1 MHILFS
7 NNFKGI
13 AKSLRFSLKK
23 SVATVNLTHVWFWPL
38 FSSAIAIL
46 GGVITDS
53 IILASLFLASDRI
66 ASPLLTLFI
75 YIMLL
80 RILWQ
85 FRLYNSTD
93 GRLLLF
99 MLIDN
104 PLLKIEY
111 EIERNSL
118 SDSEKFLWRICQVIS
133 TIITIVIY
141 MKKETIIVKNLKKAY
156 GTKTVTDDVSVT
168 FYSGEIV
175 SLVGHNGA
183 GKTTFLNQL
192 NGTVSSDSGTVYI
205 HGVDITN
212 HPNRARELVSSM
224 PQFQVPIKGVTIKE
238 AIECIGLLKGMKKS
252 ELNKSSKQ
260 LMDYL
265 AIEKWQSTTGEK
277 LSGGLQ
283 RLTSFAMTVVDT
295 PSIIVLDEPTNDVD
309 PFRRTLMWRYLR
321 ILANNGATVIIV
333 THNLFE
339 VERYSDR
346 YLMIDRGK
354 IQKDV
359 NVSDIKKERHILHQV
374 SILVADES
382 LLDNY
387 SHQTSV
393 RYDKF
398 EKRMSF
404 SVEDNQLQR
413 TLSLILEWLR
423 EDKIISYDIKLK
435 SLSDDYE
442 EYIDE

>member
-1 MHILFS
+1 
-7 NNFKGI
+7 
-13 AKSLRFSLKK
+13 
-23 SVATVNLTHVWFWPL
+23 
-38 FSSAIAIL
+38 
-46 GGVITDS
+46 
-53 IILASLFLASDRI
+53 
-66 ASPLLTLFI
+66 
-75 YIMLL
+75 
-80 RILWQ
+80 
-85 FRLYNSTD
+85 
-93 GRLLLF
+93 
-99 MLIDN
+99 
-104 PLLKIEY
+104 
-111 EIERNSL
+111 
-118 SDSEKFLWRICQVIS
+118 
-133 TIITIVIY
+133 

-393 RYDKF
+393 R
-398 EKRMSF
+398 
-404 SVEDNQLQR
+404 
-413 TLSLILEWLR
+413 
-423 EDKIISYDIKLK
+423 
-435 SLSDDYE
+435 
-442 EYIDE
+442 

>member
-1 MHILFS
+1 
-7 NNFKGI
+7 
-13 AKSLRFSLKK
+13 
-23 SVATVNLTHVWFWPL
+23 
-38 FSSAIAIL
+38 
-46 GGVITDS
+46 
-53 IILASLFLASDRI
+53 
-66 ASPLLTLFI
+66 
-75 YIMLL
+75 
-80 RILWQ
+80 
-85 FRLYNSTD
+85 
-93 GRLLLF
+93 
-99 MLIDN
+99 
-104 PLLKIEY
+104 
-111 EIERNSL
+111 
-118 SDSEKFLWRICQVIS
+118 
-133 TIITIVIY
+133 

-175 SLVGHNGA
+175 SLVGHNGV

-404 SVEDNQLQR
+404 SVEDNQFQR

>member
-1 MHILFS
+1 
-7 NNFKGI
+7 
-13 AKSLRFSLKK
+13 
-23 SVATVNLTHVWFWPL
+23 
-38 FSSAIAIL
+38 
-46 GGVITDS
+46 
-53 IILASLFLASDRI
+53 
-66 ASPLLTLFI
+66 
-75 YIMLL
+75 
-80 RILWQ
+80 
-85 FRLYNSTD
+85 
-93 GRLLLF
+93 
-99 MLIDN
+99 
-104 PLLKIEY
+104 
-111 EIERNSL
+111 
-118 SDSEKFLWRICQVIS
+118 
-133 TIITIVIY
+133 

-156 GTKTVTDDVSVT
+156 GTKAVTDDVSVT

>member
-1 MHILFS
+1 
-7 NNFKGI
+7 
-13 AKSLRFSLKK
+13 
-23 SVATVNLTHVWFWPL
+23 
-38 FSSAIAIL
+38 
-46 GGVITDS
+46 
-53 IILASLFLASDRI
+53 
-66 ASPLLTLFI
+66 
-75 YIMLL
+75 
-80 RILWQ
+80 
-85 FRLYNSTD
+85 
-93 GRLLLF
+93 
-99 MLIDN
+99 
-104 PLLKIEY
+104 
-111 EIERNSL
+111 
-118 SDSEKFLWRICQVIS
+118 
-133 TIITIVIY
+133 

-156 GTKTVTDDVSVT
+156 GTKTVTDDISVT

-224 PQFQVPIKGVTIKE
+224 SQFQVPIKGVTIKE

>member
-1 MHILFS
+1 
-7 NNFKGI
+7 
-13 AKSLRFSLKK
+13 
-23 SVATVNLTHVWFWPL
+23 
-38 FSSAIAIL
+38 
-46 GGVITDS
+46 
-53 IILASLFLASDRI
+53 
-66 ASPLLTLFI
+66 
-75 YIMLL
+75 
-80 RILWQ
+80 
-85 FRLYNSTD
+85 
-93 GRLLLF
+93 
-99 MLIDN
+99 
-104 PLLKIEY
+104 
-111 EIERNSL
+111 
-118 SDSEKFLWRICQVIS
+118 
-133 TIITIVIY
+133 

-156 GTKTVTDDVSVT
+156 GTKTVTDDASVT

>member
-1 MHILFS
+1 
-7 NNFKGI
+7 
-13 AKSLRFSLKK
+13 
-23 SVATVNLTHVWFWPL
+23 
-38 FSSAIAIL
+38 
-46 GGVITDS
+46 
-53 IILASLFLASDRI
+53 
-66 ASPLLTLFI
+66 
-75 YIMLL
+75 
-80 RILWQ
+80 
-85 FRLYNSTD
+85 
-93 GRLLLF
+93 
-99 MLIDN
+99 
-104 PLLKIEY
+104 
-111 EIERNSL
+111 
-118 SDSEKFLWRICQVIS
+118 
-133 TIITIVIY
+133 
-141 MKKETIIVKNLKKAY
+141 MKKEAIIVKNLKKAY
-156 GTKTVTDDVSVT
+156 GTKIVTDDVSVT

>member
-1 MHILFS
+1 
-7 NNFKGI
+7 
-13 AKSLRFSLKK
+13 
-23 SVATVNLTHVWFWPL
+23 
-38 FSSAIAIL
+38 
-46 GGVITDS
+46 
-53 IILASLFLASDRI
+53 
-66 ASPLLTLFI
+66 
-75 YIMLL
+75 
-80 RILWQ
+80 
-85 FRLYNSTD
+85 
-93 GRLLLF
+93 
-99 MLIDN
+99 
-104 PLLKIEY
+104 
-111 EIERNSL
+111 
-118 SDSEKFLWRICQVIS
+118 
-133 TIITIVIY
+133 

-359 NVSDIKKERHILHQV
+359 NVSDIKKERHLLHQV

-387 SHQTSV
+387 LHQTSV

>member
-1 MHILFS
+1 
-7 NNFKGI
+7 
-13 AKSLRFSLKK
+13 
-23 SVATVNLTHVWFWPL
+23 
-38 FSSAIAIL
+38 
-46 GGVITDS
+46 
-53 IILASLFLASDRI
+53 
-66 ASPLLTLFI
+66 
-75 YIMLL
+75 
-80 RILWQ
+80 
-85 FRLYNSTD
+85 
-93 GRLLLF
+93 
-99 MLIDN
+99 
-104 PLLKIEY
+104 
-111 EIERNSL
+111 
-118 SDSEKFLWRICQVIS
+118 
-133 TIITIVIY
+133 

-238 AIECIGLLKGMKKS
+238 AIECIGLLKGMKIS

>member
-1 MHILFS
+1 
-7 NNFKGI
+7 
-13 AKSLRFSLKK
+13 
-23 SVATVNLTHVWFWPL
+23 
-38 FSSAIAIL
+38 
-46 GGVITDS
+46 
-53 IILASLFLASDRI
+53 
-66 ASPLLTLFI
+66 
-75 YIMLL
+75 
-80 RILWQ
+80 
-85 FRLYNSTD
+85 
-93 GRLLLF
+93 
-99 MLIDN
+99 
-104 PLLKIEY
+104 
-111 EIERNSL
+111 
-118 SDSEKFLWRICQVIS
+118 
-133 TIITIVIY
+133 

-212 HPNRARELVSSM
+212 NPNRARELVSSM

-404 SVEDNQLQR
+404 PVEDNQLQR